1 MRKWPG
7 DQHALQ
13 RLHPRQLQTVRAETL
28 GTVFVDFH
36 MEQGWTRQQAS
47 RYDVS
52 LSIYRCVSIY
62 SCWHVYSV
70 YAGFC
75 ITTFFLLWFFVLGSS
90 DCLESKRRLSWY
102 LVVTPCVTSH
112 GYAGQVDSNRRPL
125 GRDVFLYYGTF
136 TRTFLSMQPGQW
148 DRNSMFHAVFR
159 QCPSLHMF
167 PFQCVKINVLSWTVK
182 NIALTWS
189 FLILGNM
196 FVSQDLLFISFIH
209 SARRF
214 EILFANWSPP
224 CRILVDDI
232 SEWFSIFFL
241 IYRRDMTA
249 SHTTSFFRLCFL
261 LCTSLHYIAPINF
274 IQFHAILGV
283 FIVVEGSCL
292 QRLTRCLLGFAVL
305 NVVNAASR
313 RVDLIPVFEGMRS
326 RMFEATFVL

>member
-1 MRKWPG
+1 M
-7 DQHALQ
+7 HTAL
-13 RLHPRQLQTVRAETL
+13 
-28 GTVFVDFH
+28 
-36 MEQGWTRQQAS
+36 
-47 RYDVS
+47 
-52 LSIYRCVSIY
+52 
-62 SCWHVYSV
+62 
-70 YAGFC
+70 
-75 ITTFFLLWFFVLGSS
+75 FLLWFFVLGSS

-125 GRDVFLYYGTF
+125 GREVFLYYGTF
-136 TRTFLSMQPGQW
+136 TRTFLSMQPGEW
-148 DRNSMFHAVFR
+148 DRNSMFQAVCR
-159 QCPSLHMF
+159 QCPSFVLRTCLLFTYVSISMC
-167 PFQCVKINVLSWTVK
+167 QDKCSELDCKKYSINMV
-182 NIALTWS
+182 

-196 FVSQDLLFISFIH
+196 FVSQDLLFISFIHSFIH

-249 SHTTSFFRLCFL
+249 SHTASFFRLCFL

-283 FIVVEGSCL
+283 FILLEGSCL

-326 RMFEATFVL
+326 RISML